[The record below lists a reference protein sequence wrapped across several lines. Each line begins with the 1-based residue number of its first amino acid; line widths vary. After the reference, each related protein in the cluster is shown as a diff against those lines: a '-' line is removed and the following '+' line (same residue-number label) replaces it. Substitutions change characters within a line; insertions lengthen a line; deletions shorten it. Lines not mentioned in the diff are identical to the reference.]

1 MKYIAE
7 VSFFLLSSSLSAKL
21 VFASNSQRYQLT
33 TNNFNRALA
42 NMGSCCKN
50 ELSGADFL

>member
-1 MKYIAE
+1 MKYITE
-7 VSFFLLSSSLSAKL
+7 VSFSFLSSSLSAKL

-33 TNNFNRALA
+33 MNNFNRALA